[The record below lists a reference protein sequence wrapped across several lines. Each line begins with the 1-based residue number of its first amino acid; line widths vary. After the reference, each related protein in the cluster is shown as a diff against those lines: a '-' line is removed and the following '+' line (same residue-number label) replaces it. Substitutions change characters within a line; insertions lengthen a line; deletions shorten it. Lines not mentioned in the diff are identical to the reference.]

1 MIIQYLIWLILLYL
15 LEYYYLLNVC
25 GGVRMEIKVIDND
38 GIRLDK
44 YLMDKLD
51 VSRSKIQKLVDNENI
66 LVNGMETK
74 SSYVVKLNDTI
85 EILSMDDEE
94 IDVEAENIELDIVY
108 EDDYLLVV
116 NKPSGMVVHP
126 GNGNYNHTLVNAL
139 MYHCNNLSTVNG
151 SIRPGIVHRIDADT
165 SGLLLVAKNDMVH
178 NDLAKQI
185 SEKSVVRKYVCLV
198 HGVINED
205 SATIDAP
212 IGRDKNNRKKMCVTA
227 DNSKDA
233 VTNIRVL
240 ERYNSSTLI
249 ECSLETGRTHQ
260 IRVHMEYINH
270 PVVNDPV
277 YGYNKIDDKDFGQM
291 LHAKE
296 IGFIHPVTHEFMD
309 FKVEPPVKF
318 MEILNIYKN
327 K

>member
-1 MIIQYLIWLILLYL
+1 
-15 LEYYYLLNVC
+15 
-25 GGVRMEIKVIDND
+25 MEIKVVDNN

-51 VSRSKIQKLVDNENI
+51 VSRSKVQKLIENGKI
-66 LVNGMETK
+66 LVNGNTAK
-74 SSYVVKLNDTI
+74 TSYVVKIDDVI
-85 EILSMDDEE
+85 VVLSMEDE
-94 IDVEAENIELDIVY
+94 IMDVFPENIPLEIVY
-108 EDDYLLVV
+108 EDEYLLVV

-126 GNGNYNHTLVNAL
+126 GNGNYDHTLVNAL
-139 MYHCNNLSTVNG
+139 MYHCNNLSTING
-151 SIRPGIVHRIDADT
+151 DIRPGIVHRIDADT

-198 HGVINED
+198 HGIINED
-205 SATIDAP
+205 TATIDAP
-212 IGRDKNNRKKMCVTA
+212 IGRDKNNRKKMCVTG

-240 ERYNSSTLI
+240 ERYSDSTLI
-249 ECSLETGRTHQ
+249 ECILETGRTHQ

-277 YGYNKIDDKDFGQM
+277 YGYNKLDDKDFGQM

-309 FKVEPPVKF
+309 FKVDPPEKF
-318 MEILNIYKN
+318 YEILNIYKN

>member
-1 MIIQYLIWLILLYL
+1 
-15 LEYYYLLNVC
+15 
-25 GGVRMEIKVIDND
+25 MEINVLEND

-44 YLMDKLD
+44 YLMEKLE
-51 VSRSKIQKLVDNENI
+51 VSRSKAQKLIDGNNV
-66 LVNGMETK
+66 LVNGNVTR
-74 SSYVVKLNDTI
+74 SSYTVKLNDV
-85 EILSMDDEE
+85 ILISFLEDEVMN
-94 IDVEAENIELDIVY
+94 VEAENIPLDIVY

-139 MYHCNNLSTVNG
+139 MYHCNKLSSVNG
-151 SIRPGIVHRIDADT
+151 SVRPGIVHRIDADT
-165 SGLLLVAKNDMVH
+165 SGLLLVAKDDMVH

-185 SEKSVVRKYVCLV
+185 SEKSVLRKYVCLV

-205 SATIDAP
+205 TATIDAP
-212 IGRDKNNRKKMCVTA
+212 IGRDKNNRKKMCVTG

-233 VTNIRVL
+233 ITNIRVI
-240 ERYNSSTLI
+240 ERYSNSTLI

-260 IRVHMEYINH
+260 IRVHMSYINH

-277 YGYNKIDDKDFGQM
+277 YGYKNLDDVEFGQM
-291 LHAKE
+291 LHARE
-296 IGFIHPVTHEFMD
+296 IGFIHPVTKEFLD
-309 FKVEPPVKF
+309 FKVEPPVRF
-318 MEILNIYKN
+318 MEILEIYKN

>member
-1 MIIQYLIWLILLYL
+1 
-15 LEYYYLLNVC
+15 
-25 GGVRMEIKVIDND
+25 MEIKVVDNN

-51 VSRSKIQKLVDNENI
+51 VSRSKVQKLIENGKI
-66 LVNGMETK
+66 LVNGNTAK
-74 SSYVVKLNDTI
+74 TSYVVKIDDVI
-85 EILSMDDEE
+85 MVLSMEDE
-94 IDVEAENIELDIVY
+94 IMDVFPENIPLEIVY
-108 EDDYLLVV
+108 EDEYLLVV

-126 GNGNYNHTLVNAL
+126 GNGNYDHTLVNAL
-139 MYHCNNLSTVNG
+139 MYHCNNLSTING
-151 SIRPGIVHRIDADT
+151 NIRPGIVHRIDADT

-198 HGVINED
+198 HGIINED
-205 SATIDAP
+205 TATIDAP
-212 IGRDKNNRKKMCVTA
+212 IGRDKNNRKKMCVTG

-240 ERYNSSTLI
+240 ERYSDSTLI
-249 ECSLETGRTHQ
+249 ECILETGRTHQ

-277 YGYNKIDDKDFGQM
+277 YGYNKLDDKDFGQM

-296 IGFIHPVTHEFMD
+296 IGFIHPVTHKFMD
-309 FKVEPPVKF
+309 FKVDPPEKF
-318 MEILNIYKN
+318 YEILNIYKN

>member
-1 MIIQYLIWLILLYL
+1 
-15 LEYYYLLNVC
+15 
-25 GGVRMEIKVIDND
+25 MEIKVIDND

-51 VSRSKIQKLVDNENI
+51 VSRSKIQKLVDSESI
-66 LVNGMETK
+66 LVNGIKTK

-94 IDVEAENIELDIVY
+94 MDVEAENIELDIVY

-309 FKVEPPVKF
+309 FKVESPVKF